1 MEQIKDF
8 IPIIGPVVAA
18 LIAALITFVVTVL
31 SKENKTSEFRQA
43 WIESLRNDVSEL
55 LGELNVLEGV
65 FEVTIDF
72 DLEAKEG
79 QGQINEFWKQHQK
92 EYAKIDSLCNR
103 IVLRLNPNEHAGL
116 IAKVRELEN
125 SMGQGQKVSSQ
136 LCEVLVHDFSVVF
149 KKEWSRVKDGEAVFR
164 RMKFAAVV
172 VLVTGGIALVGLIA
186 VVAYKFFGGQG

>member
-55 LGELNVLEGV
+55 LGEFNVLEGV
-65 FEVTIDF
+65 FEVTIDH
-72 DLEAKEG
+72 DLEGKEG
-79 QGQINEFWKQHQK
+79 QAQINEFWKQHQK

-103 IVLRLNPNEHAGL
+103 IALRLNPKEHAAL

-125 SMGQGQKVSSQ
+125 SIGEGQKISSR
-136 LCEVLVHDFSVVF
+136 LCEGLVHDFSAVF
-149 KKEWSRVKDGEAVFR
+149 KKEWGRVKDGEVVFR
-164 RMKFAAVV
+164 RMKIAAAV
-172 VLVTGGIALVGLIA
+172 VLVTGGIALASLVA
-186 VVAYKFFGGQG
+186 VVAYKFFNGPG